1 MFKTAAAAMFIVSA
15 TFVGMGA
22 SNAYPTPS
30 VDDTPIVV
38 NEDDP
43 GWNCATMG
51 NRVCGVGNAEGVPAG
66 CYNHNEEMVAPWP
79 CFVMTDDDGNM
90 DVYTVAN
97 VRAWSE

>member
-15 TFVGMGA
+15 MGMGA
-22 SNAYPTPS
+22 SNTYPTPS
-30 VDDTPIVV
+30 DDVTPSVV
-38 NEDDP
+38 TEDSD

-51 NRVCGVGNAEGVPAG
+51 NRVCGPTNVDGIDAG
-66 CYNHNEEMVAPWP
+66 CYNDNEEMVAPWP